1 MKEEVMNLQKS
12 LISTL
17 QHLNGQSAT
26 EIDLDVEEEHDQL
39 LQEYIAKYEKLKGK
53 KTKVG

>member
-1 MKEEVMNLQKS
+1 MNLQKS